1 MEAGLLAGT
10 AGEQEGAPPGRRPGF
25 RLSERD
31 SGEQNVR
38 VCDDLPCSRQDRLRP
53 RWCAIAVWLALDVT
67 LFSAGSA
74 HAGAPADVLKAYL
87 GALYAH
93 DSRAAYRLIS
103 RADQALKGEAD
114 YVREH
119 PDFPGAALEIATA
132 LASQIRYE
140 RLRTEIEGNR
150 ATVTFEALVPDAN
163 DPAIDALVLGFDA
176 NRLAALSPE
185 GRRRIKQELDERR
198 RAGRLP
204 VAVGD
209 AERWELVREQGAWRV
224 FLNWARALLIRFAA
238 DVKAG
243 LPWAFAA
250 IQPIVRATPGEG
262 VRTAYRITNLSDRSI
277 TAKAR
282 DSVEPPDAARYLD
295 VITCFCFIE
304 QTLAPG
310 ESREL
315 PVVFRVAEDV
325 PNAVREISLRYEF
338 YPVERVSAGYR

>member
-1 MEAGLLAGT
+1 
-10 AGEQEGAPPGRRPGF
+10 
-25 RLSERD
+25 
-31 SGEQNVR
+31 VR
-38 VCDDLPCSRQDRLRP
+38 VCDDLPYSRQDRLRP
-53 RWCAIAVWLALDVT
+53 RRCAIAVWLALDVT

-93 DSRAAYRLIS
+93 NSRAAYRLIS

-119 PDFPGAALEIATA
+119 PDFSGAALEIATA

-185 GRRRIKQELDERR
+185 GRRRIKQELDDRR

-282 DSVEPPDAARYLD
+282 DSFEPRDAARYLD